1 MAEIVSS
8 LVNGSQVKVVY
19 SYTQNTAAN
28 TSTISATL
36 WVHRDSY
43 GPSYDT
49 SCSAYI
55 NINGS
60 RAMTYTS
67 SFNIGSS
74 WVQIGGTGSMTVAH
88 NSDGTKVC
96 NITGYFSSSIT
107 SKLTDLSVSQSVTLT
122 TIPRASTLTS
132 TPSITIGDN
141 FDVGINRA
149 DSSFTHSASIFVS
162 MSETS
167 GYSHIKT
174 IDGIGTSFNSNFSDA
189 EIQAMFGVVPAGN
202 TGYLQLQLTTYSGST
217 EIGSYT
223 WVRGRAYTAA
233 PTSPSFDN
241 VNIGNVMGISTN
253 RARSD
258 YTHTVSVTFGSWS
271 TTIGTG
277 VATSVNWNTASNAA
291 NLYAQI
297 PIANAGVGAI
307 TVTTYSHGAS
317 IGSRSANFTAYVVN
331 SNPTFTGFTY
341 KDTNTSSIT
350 ISGDSSKVIQDV
362 SNVQVTIN
370 GATAKNSATISSY
383 KVQYGSKSLSSS
395 SNVISFGTLPNN
407 DSFIITVIDSR
418 GNSVQQSLAVSI
430 IPYARPTITA
440 LTLSRVNDIE
450 ANSILT
456 CGGAYAHCMVTTGH
470 YALKYRYKAT
480 SSSTWSDY
488 VGITPTL
495 AQDNYT
501 FSASIGNFDIGTS
514 YNFEV
519 VPYDYFYS
527 NTGTGF
533 LPTSKPLLSMRK
545 GQIGINKIPQQGALD
560 VDGDIYQSGSKVYS
574 DAYHPLSTRLI
585 SPFGT
590 RQASCD
596 VPVSS
601 GTVNTFELM
610 QATSFMTANK
620 PPTGDGPVLTFH
632 WDNTGGWDSQLA
644 ASGQTGSLSVRGMI
658 SGTWQ
663 AWKKVFDDSYHPQA
677 DCSAKLYQGAN
688 VASDKMTFNWSG
700 QSGQPNWVWGGNN
713 SSYPNMYVWNPSN
726 FSVWAARTLGA
737 PRFSWT
743 GTINSGANQTLTHN
757 LGNGTPI
764 VMIAGTRG
772 NVNVT
777 WNTVDSNSII
787 CAQYNTGSNSWYG
800 TVQIW

>member
-19 SYTQNTAAN
+19 SYTQNIAAN

-49 SCSAYI
+49 GCSAYI

-107 SKLTDLSVSQSVTLT
+107 SKLTGLSASQSVTLT

-141 FDVGINRA
+141 FDAGINRA
-149 DSSFTHSASIFVS
+149 DSSFTHSASLFVS

-189 EIQAMFGVVPAGN
+189 EIQTMFSVVPAGN
-202 TGYLQLQLTTYSGST
+202 TGYLQIQLTTYSGST

-233 PTSPSFDN
+233 PTSPAFDN
-241 VNIGNVMGISTN
+241 VNIGSVMGISTN

-258 YTHTVSVTFGSWS
+258 YTHTVTVAFGSWS

-277 VATSVNWNTASNAA
+277 VTASVNWNTANNAA

-297 PIANAGVGAI
+297 PNANSGVGAI
-307 TVTTYSHGAS
+307 TVTTYSHGAN
-317 IGSRSANFTAYVVN
+317 IGSRSANFTAYVIN

-341 KDTNTSSIT
+341 KDTNTSSVT
-350 ISGDSSKVIQDV
+350 ISGESSKVIQDV
-362 SNVQVTIN
+362 SSVQVTIN
-370 GATAKNSATISSY
+370 GAAAKNSATISSY

-395 SNVISFGTLPNN
+395 SNAISFGALPNN

-418 GNSVQQSLAVSI
+418 GNSAQQSLTVSV

-456 CGGAYAHCMVTTGH
+456 CSGAYAHCMVTTSH

-527 NTGTGF
+527 NTVTGF
-533 LPTSKPLLSMRK
+533 LPTSKPLLSMRTA
-545 GQIGINKIPQQGALD
+545 QIGINKIPQQGALD
-560 VDGDIYQSGSKVYS
+560 VSGKIYSDSEIHATGLATAKNLNYAEKIQSGAALT
-574 DAYHPLSTRLI
+574 D
-585 SPFGT
+585 
-590 RQASCD
+590 C
-596 VPVSS
+596 
-601 GTVNTFELM
+601 NTF
-610 QATSFMTANK
+610 TA
-620 PPTGDGPVLTFH
+620 
-632 WDNTGGWDSQLA
+632 
-644 ASGQTGSLSVRGMI
+644 GQTFAYGCNAPYVGSLLSFG
-658 SGTWQ
+658 G
-663 AWKKVFDDSYHPQA
+663 
-677 DCSAKLYQGAN
+677 LYQGYDCQLQAGYN
-688 VASDKMTFNWSG
+688 TDAIAHRVRNGDASTWRSWYRFYDESFHPYSDQSAALARHGDNAPMYFNWSG
-700 QSGQPNWVWGGNN
+700 QGGQPSWLWGG
-713 SSYPNMYVWNPSN
+713 SDGTNMYVYNPSN

-737 PRFSWT
+737 PRWAYT
-743 GTINSGANQTLTHN
+743 CNIASGASATFTHN
-757 LGNGTPI
+757 LNNGTPI
-764 VMIAGTRG
+764 VMFSGTQG
-772 NVNVT
+772 NVNIN
-777 WNTVDSNSII
+777 WNTSGANQII
-787 CAQYNTGSNSWYG
+787 VSQYNTGSNNWYG
-800 TVQIW
+800 TIQIW